1 MKSGVPLRALS
12 VVLFLSMLL
21 LAGCSLEKKSGE
33 NSATDLDPN
42 LEAALR
48 ENLDRGEGPLVS
60 EDWELLEQ
68 ARFLGRSIENLE
80 GFQQAVNLREL
91 NLRRNEI
98 SDLAPLSALPHLET
112 LILADNKIADISRL
126 NGDVLSPLRHLDLS
140 INEIKEL
147 AALDWN
153 RLENLV
159 HLDIRYNYIS
169 LQDEDVAGL
178 LKTLADRGVEV
189 LTEPM
194 Y

>member
-1 MKSGVPLRALS
+1 MKNGVLLRAFS
-12 VVLFLSMLL
+12 VVLFLSMLGF
-21 LAGCSLEKKSGE
+21 AGCSLEKKSEE
-33 NSATDLDPN
+33 NSTMDLDPN

-48 ENLDRGEGPLVS
+48 ESLDRDEGPLIS
-60 EDWELLEQ
+60 EDWALLEQ

-80 GFQQAVNLREL
+80 GFQQAANLREL

-126 NGDVLSPLRHLDLS
+126 NGDVLSSLRHLDLS

-147 AALDWN
+147 AALDWD

-178 LKTLADRGVEV
+178 LRALADRGVEV
-189 LTEPM
+189 LAEPM